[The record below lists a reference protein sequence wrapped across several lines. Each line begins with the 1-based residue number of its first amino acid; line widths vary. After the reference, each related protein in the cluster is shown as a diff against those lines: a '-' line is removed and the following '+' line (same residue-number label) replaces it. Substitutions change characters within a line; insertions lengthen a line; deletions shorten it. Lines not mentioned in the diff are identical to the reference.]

1 MFSLGLL
8 FSMHYFSSSL
18 LSRFPRLTPPL
29 VSPTS
34 FHLRK
39 GSAREV
45 KEKAK
50 ESKPMVSRK
59 EINPL
64 ACLLK
69 ASKGEIIKHAGRPQP
84 RNLPVPLGF
93 LLVMAFAPQNV
104 GRFVNGASCTRGSLF
119 SFSQCSTQCEH
130 LHITTHEPASQ
141 LTELVSAVN
150 RTWENVLCASGQN
163 LALAGVDGITHWSP
177 ILSSPQSC
185 LPISPGG

>member
-1 MFSLGLL
+1 
-8 FSMHYFSSSL
+8 MHYFSSSL
-18 LSRFPRLTPPL
+18 HSRFPRLTPPL

-69 ASKGEIIKHAGRPQP
+69 ASKGEIIKHAGIDLSQEIYLCLWVFFWSWL
-84 RNLPVPLGF
+84 LP
-93 LLVMAFAPQNV
+93 PQNV

-130 LHITTHEPASQ
+130 LHVTTHEPASQ

>member
-1 MFSLGLL
+1 M
-8 FSMHYFSSSL
+8 
-18 LSRFPRLTPPL
+18 
-29 VSPTS
+29 
-34 FHLRK
+34 
-39 GSAREV
+39 

-59 EINPL
+59 EINPPSL
-64 ACLLK
+64 SPKSFQRRNNQTC
-69 ASKGEIIKHAGRPQP
+69 SDRPQP

-130 LHITTHEPASQ
+130 LHVTTHEPASQ